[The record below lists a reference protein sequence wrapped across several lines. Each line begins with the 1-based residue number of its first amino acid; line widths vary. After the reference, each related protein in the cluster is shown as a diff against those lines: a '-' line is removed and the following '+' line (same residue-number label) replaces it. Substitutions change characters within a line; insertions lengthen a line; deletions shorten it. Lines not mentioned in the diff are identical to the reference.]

1 MHRGKIL
8 HEATKVHPNSIKEI
22 VEATGYRYGT
32 FFKHIKTKDL
42 SFSILA
48 KYGKVMQRDFS
59 REFPEMAHMAFVTDF
74 QDSAVKLT
82 MENLQV
88 ALNELQLKYATVL
101 EKHNS
106 VIEEL
111 FKLREENRDL
121 KNQINAK
128 H

>member
-22 VEATGYRYGT
+22 VEATGYKYGT

-59 REFPEMAHMAFVTDF
+59 REFPEMAHMTFVTDF
-74 QDSAVKLT
+74 QDNNIKLT
-82 MENLQV
+82 IENLQST
-88 ALNELQLKYATVL
+88 LNELQLKYANVL
-101 EKHNS
+101 EKHNA

-111 FKLREENRDL
+111 FKLKEENREL
-121 KNQINAK
+121 KNRIK
-128 H
+128 G